1 MGEPRRRRGPAAW
14 FHTEGLQAL
23 TCRDY
28 VDINRTP
35 RYAGIPCIG
44 KRRKNKPVN
53 PEALGGTKL
62 AAKWESGIDNGPV
75 FDDAYF
81 NEQTHQMELADTGL
95 IGMYIADA
103 NALAEMADILD
114 RKQDAEWLRGSAQK
128 YSEKLA
134 TLWNPAAG
142 IFLDKICARENSI
155 NALLRR
161 VSIQCFPKLQH
172 LTKLTKC

>member
-1 MGEPRRRRGPAAW
+1 LYQGSGE
-14 FHTEGLQAL
+14 E
-23 TCRDY
+23 
-28 VDINRTP
+28 
-35 RYAGIPCIG
+35 
-44 KRRKNKPVN
+44 NKPVN
-53 PEALGGTKL
+53 PKALGGTKQ

-95 IGMYIADA
+95 MGMYVADA

-114 RKQDAEWLRGSAQK
+114 RKQDAEWLLGSAQK

-134 TLWNPAAG
+134 TLWTPAAG
-142 IFLDKICARENSI
+142 IFLDKNLRENSI